1 MNTPPLQWSAE
12 TASAARS
19 PVELSYEANAAE
31 LGAIKRYA
39 GVEDVT
45 ELHRAG
51 EDFPSFRRQVPR
63 VGNAQGQRGAGKR
76 RQS

>member
-45 ELHRAG
+45 
-51 EDFPSFRRQVPR
+51 DFTAQVRIYPLRRPVPR

-76 RQS
+76 HQP